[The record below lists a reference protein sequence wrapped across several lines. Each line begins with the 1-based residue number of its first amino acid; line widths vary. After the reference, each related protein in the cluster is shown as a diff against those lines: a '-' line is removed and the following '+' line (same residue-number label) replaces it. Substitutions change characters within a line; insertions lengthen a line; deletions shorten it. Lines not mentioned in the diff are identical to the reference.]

1 MSKLVA
7 VKLLIFSV
15 SPSQYFVIY
24 SEKNAPFLGKFS
36 SRVWSAPGPLFCLS
50 LIAKSC
56 AGGKISLKPAFIFVC
71 SCFYFYTLQAAI
83 SRSRISFW
91 FSFMIFLFIRRMP
104 ADINT
109 CPTNT
114 PREFHVESMWCVFRV
129 THSKGPPS
137 NRTIWEQYAIFHLTK
152 YRVSTI
158 YRMLLF
164 LLSFRV
170 FKEFLKNWDLI

>member
-15 SPSQYFVIY
+15 SPSKYFVIY
-24 SEKNAPFLGKFS
+24 SEKNAPFLDKFS

-56 AGGKISLKPAFIFVC
+56 VGDKVALKLAFNFIC

-129 THSKGPPS
+129 THSKGPPVIGLFGNS
-137 NRTIWEQYAIFHLTK
+137 MQYFIWLNIE
-152 YRVSTI
+152 S
-158 YRMLLF
+158 LLYTGCYYF
-164 LLSFRV
+164 FCHSEYSRSSW
-170 FKEFLKNWDLI
+170 KTEI

>member
-15 SPSQYFVIY
+15 SPSKYFVIY

-56 AGGKISLKPAFIFVC
+56 AGGKIALKPAFIFVC

-129 THSKGPPS
+129 THSKCPPVIGLFGNS
-137 NRTIWEQYAIFHLTK
+137 MQYFIWLNIE
-152 YRVSTI
+152 S
-158 YRMLLF
+158 LLYTGCYYF
-164 LLSFRV
+164 FCHSEYSRSSW
-170 FKEFLKNWDLI
+170 KTEI

>member
-15 SPSQYFVIY
+15 SPSKYFVIY
-24 SEKNAPFLGKFS
+24 SQKNALFLGTFS
-36 SRVWSAPGPLFCLS
+36 SRVWSAPVPLFCLS

-56 AGGKISLKPAFIFVC
+56 AGDKVALKLAFIFVC

-109 CPTNT
+109 WPTNT
-114 PREFHVESMWCVFRV
+114 PREFHVESMWCVCRV
-129 THSKGPPS
+129 THSKGPPV
-137 NRTIWEQYAIFHLTK
+137 IGLFGYAIFHLTK